1 MNYVKKVNNI
11 NTTGTSDLILK
22 KLIITQKLMQLDR
35 KLLIMIMLNILLLKN
50 LNKKVTSNKT
60 EM

>member
-50 LNKKVTSNKT
+50 SVN
-60 EM
+60 

>member
-11 NTTGTSDLILK
+11 NTTGTSDLILE

-50 LNKKVTSNKT
+50 SVN
-60 EM
+60 